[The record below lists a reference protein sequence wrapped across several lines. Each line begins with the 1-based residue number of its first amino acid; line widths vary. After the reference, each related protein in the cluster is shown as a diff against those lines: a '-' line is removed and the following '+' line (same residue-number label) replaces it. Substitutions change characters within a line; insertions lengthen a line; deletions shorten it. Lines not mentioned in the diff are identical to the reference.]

1 VVSVGYERVSTTSQL
16 VDSQQGALLNCER
29 VFVDEGVS
37 GTTNPLDRPG
47 FGALLEYARAGDE
60 IRVAALD
67 RLARSASGL
76 LQVLDVFEE
85 RALVLLAVRE
95 GIRTDG
101 ALGKLLATILAAMAS
116 WEVETIRAR
125 TREGLDAARARG
137 VRLGRPS
144 VMTDARRELAVRL
157 RSEGES
163 LAQIARALGVGKST
177 VHRALTTADDQRV
190 GPT

>member
-1 VVSVGYERVSTTSQL
+1 MVSVGYERVSTTSQL